1 MEDGNK
7 VAMIILANLHDH
19 LQDNIVT
26 IMDFVLELERQGL
39 FGAQKNI
46 SGPQFLAMLT
56 TGGGD
61 IVHRLLGYMFSHYD
75 DEMLEKFYAF
85 LDDYATPDRPRLIGV
100 AQKIRDDLKTCVQS
114 CHSVV
119 TYLFKQL

>member
-1 MEDGNK
+1 MEDANK
-7 VAMIILANLHDH
+7 VAMVILANLHDH

-26 IMDFVLELERQGL
+26 IMDFVLELEKRGL
-39 FGAQKNI
+39 FGAKKNI

-75 DEMLEKFYAF
+75 DEMLEKFYTF

-100 AQKIRDDLKTCVQS
+100 AQKIRDDLKTYVQS
-114 CHSVV
+114 FS
-119 TYLFKQL
+119 